1 METFP
6 WRVSIM
12 REWGRDLIFRTITP
26 GPAIE
31 NEFDNLRLY
40 SALFESNK
48 TNWRL
53 KFQFFNRAPHVLAI
67 RVIIWLVKKSSVF
80 QKIVV
85 KSQDSLRA
93 TTSLPAEIDAQE
105 QNQKQKNS
113 CDHRKRY

>member
-6 WRVSIM
+6 WRVSVM

-48 TNWRL
+48 TN
-53 KFQFFNRAPHVLAI
+53 
-67 RVIIWLVKKSSVF
+67 
-80 QKIVV
+80 
-85 KSQDSLRA
+85 
-93 TTSLPAEIDAQE
+93 
-105 QNQKQKNS
+105 
-113 CDHRKRY
+113 